1 MTNKKRKSL
10 DDSLAHEFVYGQNEQ
25 PVNLSETQPEPQ
37 PEPQP
42 TTKPT
47 KPTSTQES
55 TKPNIMSQLQ
65 PVTPKEATIRLTV
78 DLPESM
84 HQKLSMLAARTRRK
98 KAEIVRYLLNEAL
111 KDVKE

>member
-10 DDSLAHEFVYGQNEQ
+10 DDSLAHEFVYRQNEQ
-25 PVNLSETQPEPQ
+25 PVNLSDTQNDPQ

-47 KPTSTQES
+47 KSTSTQKS

-84 HQKLSMLAARTRRK
+84 HRKLSVLAAKTGRK
-98 KAEIVRYLLNEAL
+98 KAEIVRFLLDETL
-111 KDVKE
+111 KDVDE